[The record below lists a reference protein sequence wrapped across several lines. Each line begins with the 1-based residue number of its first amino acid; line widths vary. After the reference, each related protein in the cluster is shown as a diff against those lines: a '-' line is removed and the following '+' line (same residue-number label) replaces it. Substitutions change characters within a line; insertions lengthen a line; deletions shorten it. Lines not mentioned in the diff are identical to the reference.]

1 MIKTVKTQCSTC
13 GGTGLAGIP
22 TDDIMLAR
30 DAELVEG
37 QEQPGLAS
45 EAVVC
50 ETCEGTGCMEIS
62 FVPFPGRRIL
72 SHIKKVLLRRGAG
85 SVTYSEFIKTTPEP
99 TQD

>member
-22 TDDIMLAR
+22 TDDVMLAR

-50 ETCEGTGCMEIS
+50 ETCEGTGCKEIS
-62 FVPFPGRRIL
+62 FVPFTGRKIL
-72 SHIKKVLLRRGAG
+72 SHIRRVITRRRAGAIL
-85 SVTYSEFIKTTPEP
+85 YSEFIKTTPEP
-99 TQD
+99 RQ